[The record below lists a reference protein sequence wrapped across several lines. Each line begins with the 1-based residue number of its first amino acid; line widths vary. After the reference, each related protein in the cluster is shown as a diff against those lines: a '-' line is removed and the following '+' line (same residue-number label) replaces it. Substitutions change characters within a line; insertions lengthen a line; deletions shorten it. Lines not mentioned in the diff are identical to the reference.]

1 MKFKDAAHTE
11 RRVDEVLNFAHAPF
25 ARSRLRGALAPAY
38 FFLTSVMR
46 KGSLRLSAG
55 TLIFCVA

>member
-11 RRVDEVLNFAHAPF
+11 RRVGAAQKIAHAPL
-25 ARSRLRGALAPAY
+25 ARNCVGGALAPAY

-55 TLIFCVA
+55 TLIFCVS